1 MAEVRCNHG
10 RHRFGEAV
18 SVYRNPVVSEFEI
31 VPTWRID
38 SRPVDFL
45 VSGLADVSLNTISKL
60 LEDAG
65 GFCASFNDVKVRG
78 VKAKRVQVDEAWSF
92 TYAKQKN
99 VAGAKAAPD
108 GAGDTCWQE
117 GLERFGM
124 RPRPGAHRTP
134 WRPETV
140 YLPPKLP
147 LLFPMCFPIA
157 ISWKQMWLLSYANLL
172 ISMVGAHGLEPWT
185 R

>member
-1 MAEVRCNHG
+1 MPSAKKSRVKSDPSNIRNFPRGRDEKAEVRRNHG
-10 RHRFGEAV
+10 RRRFGEAV

-108 GAGDTCWQE
+108 GADALGH
-117 GLERFGM
+117 
-124 RPRPGAHRTP
+124 PGAPASPNRG
-134 WRPETV
+134 R
-140 YLPPKLP
+140 
-147 LLFPMCFPIA
+147 F
-157 ISWKQMWLLSYANLL
+157 
-172 ISMVGAHGLEPWT
+172 
-185 R
+185 